1 MKARPHAFC
10 HFAFFIACVSFFIP
24 PAQAQEWTLSTADF
38 RTEAVGLR
46 AIDDKGVHV
55 MWQGHARLIPPDQFV
70 QVDRSGTAAVER
82 TPKFMLTLVGAG
94 GGDHVGGEPVKIED
108 DRLTWRNASVGEI
121 VIPLAQVAAIAKPD
135 QAIDPSA
142 RRTDDA
148 VLLANG
154 DRVTGVLTGI
164 SADRVQVK
172 SASAGADDPPTS
184 VPLDSV
190 LSIHLASTTAPT
202 TTTAAAAPNRGAAD
216 AKKQT
221 YRVRLDDGSSL
232 VVSSLTLAEEKL
244 LVKIGGDGGGGEARP
259 LAVSAVAGIEQV
271 NGPVSWLT
279 SRTPSEDV
287 QVPFIASAAAGA
299 LWRTRV
305 DTDVTGAPLLV
316 AGRAFKRGI
325 GVHSY
330 SRLVYPLDGSY
341 KAFRTRYGINDSL
354 TRADVTVR
362 ILAGGK
368 VVHEAKNVGPGE
380 LSPVVVVEL
389 PSSARTLTLE
399 VDYGEGIDVE
409 DRLSWLEPALL
420 REMPKP
426 EPPPPAAPT
435 TQTRPAT
442 QPASTQ
448 PASRPV
454 STQPAAAAAAA
465 PAAGK

>member
-1 MKARPHAFC
+1 MQNRQMKMRTGALCR
-10 HFAFFIACVSFFIP
+10 FAFFIACFSFFIP
-24 PAQAQEWTLSTADF
+24 PARAQEWTLSTADF
-38 RTEAVGLR
+38 RTEVVGLR
-46 AIDDKGVHV
+46 AIDDKGIHV

-70 QVDRSGTAAVER
+70 QVDRAVTAVER
-82 TPKFMLTLVGAG
+82 TPKFMLTLA

-121 VIPLAQVAAIAKPD
+121 VIPLSQVAAIAKPN
-135 QAIDPSA
+135 QMIDTSA
-142 RRTDDA
+142 KRTDDA

-164 SADRVQVK
+164 STDRVQIK

-190 LSIHLASTTAPT
+190 ISVQLASTAPT
-202 TTTAAAAPNRGAAD
+202 TGSAD
-216 AKKQT
+216 VKGNA

-232 VVSSLTLAEEKL
+232 VVSALKLAEDKL
-244 LVKIGGDGGGGEARP
+244 LVKFGGGSGAAAAERP
-259 LAVSAVAGIEQV
+259 ITVSAVAGIEQV

-279 SRTPSEDV
+279 SRAPSEDV
-287 QVPFIASAAAGA
+287 QVPFVASAAGV
-299 LWRTRV
+299 LWRTRI

-316 AGRAFKRGI
+316 AGRTFKRGI

-330 SRLVYPLDGSY
+330 SRLVYPLDGAY

-362 ILAGGK
+362 ILAGDK
-368 VVHEAKNVGPGE
+368 VVHEAKNVRPGV

-389 PSSARTLTLE
+389 PLVAKTLTLE
-399 VDYGEGIDVE
+399 VDYGDGIDVE
-409 DRLSWLEPALL
+409 DRLNWLEPALL

-426 EPPPPAAPT
+426 EPPPPAPPT

-442 QPASTQ
+442 QPVSSTQ
-448 PASRPV
+448 PSTKPAGA
-454 STQPAAAAAAA
+454 STQPAAATA
-465 PAAGK
+465 PKLEK

>member
-1 MKARPHAFC
+1 MGWRQTGSVCGFLFCLLPSAFC
-10 HFAFFIACVSFFIP
+10 L
-24 PAQAQEWTLSTADF
+24 AQEWTLSTADF

-55 MWQGHARLIPPDQFV
+55 MWQGHARLIPPNEFV
-70 QVDRSGTAAVER
+70 QVDRSVTAVER
-82 TPKFMLTLVGAG
+82 TPKFMLTLA

-121 VIPLAQVAAIAKPD
+121 VIPLSQVAAIAKPN
-135 QAIDPSA
+135 QVIDTSA
-142 RRTDDA
+142 KRTDDA

-164 SADRVQVK
+164 STDRVQIK

-190 LSIHLASTTAPT
+190 LSVQLASTAP
-202 TTTAAAAPNRGAAD
+202 AGGSAD
-216 AKKQT
+216 AKGQA

-232 VVSSLTLAEEKL
+232 VVSSLKLAEDKL
-244 LVKIGGDGGGGEARP
+244 LVKIGGGGAGEARP
-259 LAVSAVAGIEQV
+259 ITVSAVAGIEQV

-279 SRTPSEDV
+279 SRTPTEDV
-287 QVPFIASAAAGA
+287 QVPFVASAAGA
-299 LWRTRV
+299 MWRTRI
-305 DTDVTGAPLLV
+305 DADVAGAPLLV
-316 AGRAFKRGI
+316 AGRMFKRGI

-330 SRLVYPLDGSY
+330 SRLVYPLDGAY

-362 ILAGGK
+362 ILAGDK
-368 VVHEAKNVGPGE
+368 VVHEAKNVRPGV
-380 LSPVVVVEL
+380 LSPVVAVEL
-389 PSSARTLTLE
+389 PASAKTLTLE
-399 VDYGEGIDVE
+399 VDYGDGIDVE
-409 DRLSWLEPALL
+409 DRLNWLEPALL
-420 REMPKP
+420 REMPQP
-426 EPPPPAAPT
+426 EPPPPPAQPT

-442 QPASTQ
+442 KPASTQ
-448 PASRPV
+448 PATKPV
-454 STQPAAAAAAA
+454 STQPAAATV